1 MLNTLAKMELSMNNL
16 IRWVAVGFGTGLS
29 PVMPGTVGT
38 LVGLPVAW
46 GVMQISGIAA
56 QVVVCIALTL
66 LAVPICGVAEKV
78 IGGKD
83 PGCIVADEYLT
94 LPITVVGLSSPWALL
109 SGFMFHR
116 IFDIS
121 KPPPIRQLQHIHG
134 GFGIVVDDFLAALI
148 ALGLNHLLFA
158 LIR

>member
-1 MLNTLAKMELSMNNL
+1 MKNL

-38 LVGLPVAW
+38 LVGLPIAW
-46 GVMQISGIAA
+46 GVMQFSNIGLQAI
-56 QVVVCIALTL
+56 VCIALTL
-66 LAVPICGVAEKV
+66 VAIPICGVAEGI

-94 LPITVVGLSSPWALL
+94 LPITVIGLSSPWALL
-109 SGFMFHR
+109 SGFVLHR
-116 IFDIS
+116 IFDIT
-121 KPPPIRQLQHIHG
+121 KPPPIKQLQHIHG

-158 LIR
+158 AIG

>member
-1 MLNTLAKMELSMNNL
+1 MKGL
-16 IRWVAVGFGTGLS
+16 IKWIAVGFGTGLS

-38 LVGLPVAW
+38 LLGLPIAWGLMQLAGVGLQSA
-46 GVMQISGIAA
+46 
-56 QVVVCIALTL
+56 VCAGLTL
-66 LAVPICGVAEKV
+66 LAIPICGVAERI

-94 LPITVVGLSSPWALL
+94 LPITVIGLASPWALL
-109 SGFMFHR
+109 SGFVLHR
-116 IFDIS
+116 IFDIT

-148 ALGLNHLLFA
+148 ALGLNHLLFRV
-158 LIR
+158 LG

>member
-1 MLNTLAKMELSMNNL
+1 MKNFIK
-16 IRWVAVGFGTGLS
+16 WVAVGFGTGWS

-38 LVGLPVAW
+38 LVGLPIAW
-46 GVMQISGIAA
+46 GLMQLSGVGV
-56 QVVVCIALTL
+56 QWVVCAGLTV
-66 LAVPICGVAEKV
+66 LAVPICGVAEKM

-94 LPITVVGLSSPWALL
+94 LPITVIGLTSPWALL
-109 SGFMFHR
+109 SGFVLHR
-116 IFDIS
+116 IFDIT

-148 ALGLNHLLFA
+148 ALGLNHLIF
-158 LIR
+158 RFF

>member
-1 MLNTLAKMELSMNNL
+1 MKNFIKW
-16 IRWVAVGFGTGLS
+16 IAVGFGTGWS

-38 LVGLPVAW
+38 LVGLPLAW
-46 GVMQISGIAA
+46 GLMQVSEVGMQAVLCGIM
-56 QVVVCIALTL
+56 TL
-66 LAVPICGVAEKV
+66 LAIPICGAAEKI

-94 LPITVVGLSSPWALL
+94 LPITVIGLSSPWALL
-109 SGFMFHR
+109 SGFVLHR

-121 KPPPIRQLQHIHG
+121 KPPPIKQLQHIHG

-148 ALGLNHLLFA
+148 ALGLNHALFVA
-158 LIR
+158 IG

>member
-1 MLNTLAKMELSMNNL
+1 MKHF
-16 IRWVAVGFGTGLS
+16 IKWIAVGFGSGWS

-38 LVGLPVAW
+38 LIGVPLAW
-46 GVMQISGIAA
+46 GLMQIQSAGMQAI
-56 QVVVCIALTL
+56 VCAALTL
-66 LAVPICGVAEKV
+66 AAIPICGVAEKV

-94 LPITVVGLSSPWALL
+94 LPITVIGLTSPWALL
-109 SGFMFHR
+109 SGFVLHR
-116 IFDIS
+116 IFDIT

-148 ALGLNHLLFA
+148 ALGLNHVLFA
-158 LIR
+158 ALG

>member
-1 MLNTLAKMELSMNNL
+1 MSQL
-16 IRWVAVGFGTGLS
+16 IKWIAVGFGTGWS

-38 LVGLPVAW
+38 LVGLPLAW
-46 GVMQISGIAA
+46 GVMQMEHAGVQIMVCAGLALVAIPVCGAA
-56 QVVVCIALTL
+56 
-66 LAVPICGVAEKV
+66 ERM

-94 LPITVVGLSSPWALL
+94 LPITVIGLTSPWALL
-109 SGFMFHR
+109 SGFVLHR
-116 IFDIS
+116 IFDIT

-148 ALGLNHLLFA
+148 GLGLNHLIFRLV
-158 LIR
+158 

>member
-1 MLNTLAKMELSMNNL
+1 MNRL
-16 IRWVAVGFGTGLS
+16 VKWVATGFGTGWS

-46 GVMQISGIAA
+46 GVMQLNSVLWQSVLCAG
-56 QVVVCIALTL
+56 LTL
-66 LAVPICGVAEKV
+66 LAIPICGAAEKM

-94 LPITVVGLSSPWALL
+94 LPITVIGLTSPWAIL
-109 SGFMFHR
+109 SGFVLHR
-116 IFDIS
+116 IFDIT
-121 KPPPIRQLQHIHG
+121 KPPPIRQLQDIHG

-148 ALGLNHLLFA
+148 ALGLNHLLFG
-158 LIR
+158 LLG